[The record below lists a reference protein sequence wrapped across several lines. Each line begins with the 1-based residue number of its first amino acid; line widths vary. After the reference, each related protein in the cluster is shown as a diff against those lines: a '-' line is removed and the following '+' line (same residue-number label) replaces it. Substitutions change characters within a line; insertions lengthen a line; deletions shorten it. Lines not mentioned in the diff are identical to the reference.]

1 MSRSPLRALGG
12 LTWKQGD
19 SIQDGA
25 PKTFHFQKE
34 RAVAD
39 GPIDTIEVE
48 IYSCEKRDTSGVVD
62 PKYPDDP
69 GRTLPP
75 AAKQKHGG

>member
-1 MSRSPLRALGG
+1 MSRFPLGSLGRG

-34 RAVAD
+34 RAVSD

-48 IYSCEKRDTSGVVD
+48 IYSCEKCDTGGVAG

-69 GRTLPP
+69 GKDFSRS
-75 AAKQKHGG
+75 